1 MLSLPRKYVLP
12 AIIVLLVAA
21 AASYLYFS
29 RGDDSVT
36 YEEGITAGYLVTDLE
51 IPLLDGGAVRFSDH
65 GGKVLIVDFMAPWCA
80 PCREQFKVLKEVEMI
95 SNVEVISVNID
106 PSYNSSYLIRF
117 AEEEGVSWSF
127 GTSTEAAL
135 TYQTNAIPTILFV
148 DGEGVI
154 RYRGF
159 FTTLNRFEQLLKS
172 YG

>member
-1 MLSLPRKYVLP
+1 MSGLPRRYVLP
-12 AIIVLLVAA
+12 AIIVLLVSAV
-21 AASYLYFS
+21 ASYLYFS

-36 YEEGITAGYLVTDLE
+36 YEEGITTGYLVTDME
-51 IPLLDGGAVRFSDH
+51 IPLLDGGSVMFSDH
-65 GGKVLIVDFMAPWCA
+65 EGKVLIVDFMTPWCP
-80 PCREQFKVLKEVEMI
+80 PCKEQFKMLKEVEKV

-106 PSYNSSYLIRF
+106 PSYNISYLQRF
-117 AEEEGVSWSF
+117 AETEGISWSF

-148 DGEGVI
+148 DEEGVI

-159 FTTLNRFEQLLKS
+159 FTTLNQFEQLLQS